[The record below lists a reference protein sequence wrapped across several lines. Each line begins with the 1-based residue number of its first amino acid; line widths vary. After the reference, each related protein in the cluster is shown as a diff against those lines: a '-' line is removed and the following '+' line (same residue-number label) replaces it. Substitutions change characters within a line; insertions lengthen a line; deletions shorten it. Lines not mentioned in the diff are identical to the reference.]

1 MTCPCEVLE
10 TALVVSSERVS
21 GLSRGQGPVSAIT
34 PEETSWER
42 TFRETRFPG
51 RGDSYED
58 PAELADAPTS
68 VAGPALSSECLR
80 PGKQYLSQ
88 NAPGEMDL
96 QDSPT
101 GPRRKIHGSRCSQT
115 DESKVWRF
123 W

>member
-10 TALVVSSERVS
+10 TPLVVSSERVS

-68 VAGPALSSECLR
+68 VAGPANANGTSEAMETV
-80 PGKQYLSQ
+80 PVSEYL
-88 NAPGEMDL
+88 
-96 QDSPT
+96 
-101 GPRRKIHGSRCSQT
+101 C
-115 DESKVWRF
+115 
-123 W
+123 